1 VPYTDLA
8 QLQTELIRKPLS
20 GSAFIAEASAE
31 AIDLSG
37 WTTYSAGPPEVID
50 LAPLPEGYEDLGYL
64 TDDGMAFSLD
74 TTSSDV
80 TSFQSTQPT
89 RSDITAE
96 TATLTV
102 NAQETK
108 LLTLGLY
115 TGATLSSIVADA
127 DTGAVSILKPERPS
141 SRYYRVF
148 CLSVDETEDGEIY
161 IGRFMPR
168 AKVTGKAEQQHAKA
182 DAALQWGV
190 TFTGYKDS
198 TLGTAEAYVFGGP
211 GWKAL
216 LSQMSI
222 ETA

>member
-1 VPYTDLA
+1 MPYADLA

-20 GSAFIAEASAE
+20 GSAFIAEATADS
-31 AIDLSG
+31 IDTAA
-37 WTTYSAGPPEVID
+37 WTSYSAGPPEVID
-50 LAPLPEGYEDLGYL
+50 LEPLPTGYEDLGYL

-96 TATLTV
+96 TSTLTV

-115 TGATLSSIVADA
+115 TGASLSSITADP
-127 DTGAVSILKPERPS
+127 DSGAVSILKPERPS

-148 CLSVDETEDGEIY
+148 CLSVDETENGEIW
-161 IGRFMPR
+161 IGRYLPR
-168 AKVTGKAEQQHAKA
+168 AKVTGKAEQAFAKG
-182 DAALQWGV
+182 DSALQWGV

-198 TLGTAEAYVFGGP
+198 ELGTAEAYLFGGP

-216 LSQMSI
+216 LSEMGLS
-222 ETA
+222 A